1 VKTYAAFRRAWR
13 PAAEGEPHP
22 AIEEFVAAKLAH
34 YADDR
39 DFPARDGTSRLSPLI
54 ASGEITIA
62 DCAAAAL
69 AAPPRKGREKWL
81 SELAWHEWFEHVKAE
96 GLDAPRLEPRWDPPG
111 ELFERWRSGET
122 GFPFVDAGMRE
133 LAATGWMHNRAR
145 MVTAS
150 FLVKHLHVEWRLGER
165 HFAELL
171 VDYDPAQNE
180 GNWQWVAG
188 TGIDAQ
194 PWFRILNPE
203 RQRERFDPDGA
214 YCRRWVPEWGSG
226 RYCEPLVDLAAE
238 AAEAKRRY
246 QAALEEAR
254 LSS

>member
-1 VKTYAAFRRAWR
+1 MKTYAGFRRHWEPPR
-13 PAAEGEPHP
+13 EGDPHP
-22 AIEEFVAAKLAH
+22 AIEEFVETKLAG
-34 YADDR
+34 YARDR
-39 DFPARDGTSRLSPLI
+39 DFPARDGTSKLSPLI
-54 ASGEITIA
+54 SSGEITVA

-69 AAPPRKGREKWL
+69 AAPPGAGRQKWL
-81 SELAWHEWFEHVKAE
+81 DELAWHEWFEHVKSN
-96 GLDAPRLEPRWDPPG
+96 GLDSPRLEPRWDPPG
-111 ELFERWRSGET
+111 ERLELWKSGET

-150 FLVKHLHVEWRLGER
+150 FLVKHLHLDWRLGEGW
-165 HFAELL
+165 FAERL

-214 YCRRWVPEWGSG
+214 YCRRWLPEWGTAA
-226 RYCEPLVDLAAE
+226 YPAPMVDLAAE
-238 AAEAKRRY
+238 AAEAKARY
-246 QAALEEAR
+246 RLAAT
-254 LSS
+254 